1 MSRLVVITCPELLPG
16 FQLAGVEAYGVEDAQ
31 AAQEL
36 IDPWLEKGEVG
47 LLAIDEGILNDMERT
62 YIERLEAA
70 DQLPYLSIPGC
81 VPMDPGTT
89 RKHRIAEMIRR
100 ATGFQITFKGE
111 TSEVTES

>member
-16 FQLAGVEAYGVEDAQ
+16 FQLAGVEAYSVEDAQ

-62 YIERLEAA
+62 YTERLEAA
-70 DQLPYLSIPGC
+70 DHLPFISIPGC
-81 VPMDPGTT
+81 APMDPGTT

-111 TSEVTES
+111 TSEVNES